1 MVRVIDKKIYELI
14 LSTGSEGEQQEVS
27 LLDQF
32 IFEGEQYLV
41 LEKESGSQKKMV
53 FVHLCMNDDGGS
65 IIENIEDESLFERVT
80 DYYFTE
86 LGNDRVRGSG
96 K

>member
-1 MVRVIDKKIYELI
+1 MVRIINKKFYELI
-14 LSTGSEGEQQEVS
+14 LSTGREGEQQEVS

-41 LEKESGSQKKMV
+41 LEKETDSHKKMI
-53 FVHLCMNDDGGS
+53 FVHLDMNDDGRV
-65 IIENIEDESLFERVT
+65 IENIEDESLFERVT

-86 LGNDRVRGSG
+86 LGNDRVRGKG